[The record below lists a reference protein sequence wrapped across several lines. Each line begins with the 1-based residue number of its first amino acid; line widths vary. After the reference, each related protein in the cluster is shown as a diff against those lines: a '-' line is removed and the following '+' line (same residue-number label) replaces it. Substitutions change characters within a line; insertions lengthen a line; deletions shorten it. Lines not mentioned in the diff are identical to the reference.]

1 LRSTIKIKKIDEAP
15 DTLVDE
21 DNNFVT
27 CPMGQ
32 IPNANK
38 CKTECAWFKETV
50 EKERPHFYCKDHLIG
65 FGQVHQCIRDAYD
78 EENS

>member
-1 LRSTIKIKKIDEAP
+1 MRSKLKIKECSEAP
-15 DTLVDE
+15 DHLEDE
-21 DNNFVT
+21 DGNAVR

-38 CKTECAWFKETV
+38 CKTNCAWFKETV
-50 EKERPHFYCKDHLIG
+50 EKDRPHFYCKNHLIG